1 MYVHIYHCWHL
12 VLGEFKHVF
21 KPILKPQVA
30 NRWFRT
36 IVDRVSPVL
45 ITLSFLDDF

>member
-36 IVDRVSPVL
+36 IVDSQP
-45 ITLSFLDDF
+45 SAHKFEFLG